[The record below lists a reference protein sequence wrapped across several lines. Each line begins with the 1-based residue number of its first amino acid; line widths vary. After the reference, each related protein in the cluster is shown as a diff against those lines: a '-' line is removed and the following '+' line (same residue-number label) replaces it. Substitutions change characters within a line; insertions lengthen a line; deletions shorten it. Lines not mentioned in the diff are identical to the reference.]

1 MFVVV
6 ENYVVWKVVFGMLL
20 IMIVND
26 YVFVVIDYSWVFFDL
41 LSYSIG

>member
-41 LSYSIG
+41 LSYLIG